1 VREGIV
7 RQTLL
12 IVATV
17 LVLLALLGFV
27 GISRPLRGARAWTL
41 LCVGVVLVAAALFV

>member
-1 VREGIV
+1 M

-17 LVLLALLGFV
+17 AVLLALLGFV
-27 GISRPLRGARAWTL
+27 GVSRPLRGARAWTL
-41 LCVGVVLVAAALFV
+41 LGAGLALVAVALFL

>member
-1 VREGIV
+1 M

-12 IVATV
+12 IIATV
-17 LVLLALLGFV
+17 VVLLALLGFV

-41 LCVGVVLVAAALFV
+41 LVAGLLLVAVAFAT

>member
-1 VREGIV
+1 M

-17 LVLLALLGFV
+17 VVLLALLGFV
-27 GISRPLRGARAWTL
+27 GVSRPLRGARAWTL
-41 LCVGVVLVAAALFV
+41 LGAGLVLVVAALFV

>member
-1 VREGIV
+1 V

-12 IVATV
+12 IIATV
-17 LVLLALLGFV
+17 VVLLALLGFV

-41 LCVGVVLVAAALFV
+41 LAAGVLLVAVAWFAY

>member
-1 VREGIV
+1 M

-17 LVLLALLGFV
+17 VVLLALLGFV

-41 LCVGVVLVAAALFV
+41 LWVGVALVVAALFV

>member
-1 VREGIV
+1 V

-12 IVATV
+12 IIATV
-17 LVLLALLGFV
+17 VVLLALLGFV

-41 LCVGVVLVAAALFV
+41 LGAGLLLVAIALFAH